1 MVCPFFVVMKT
12 AACCALSRRHAT
24 APELCTKQ
32 LKHSALSIAQGIS
45 AGKNLAGQGFGF
57 YHHHIFWCGQCRSPD
72 FLMKKLSAVQLK
84 QQKAVLSAVEALE
97 QQATL
102 ELPGFIQGWFSLEY
116 EAFPVS
122 LLVRLQFVSDE
133 ALTAAQPHLLVW
145 QKRLSGL
152 MLKKGVI
159 LKDMRKHLVFTCM
172 GPED

>member
-1 MVCPFFVVMKT
+1 
-12 AACCALSRRHAT
+12 
-24 APELCTKQ
+24 
-32 LKHSALSIAQGIS
+32 
-45 AGKNLAGQGFGF
+45 
-57 YHHHIFWCGQCRSPD
+57 
-72 FLMKKLSAVQLK
+72 MKKLSAVQLK

-102 ELPGFIQGWFSLEY
+102 ELPGFFQGWFSLEY

-133 ALTAAQPHLLVW
+133 ALSQAQPHLLLW
-145 QKRLSGL
+145 QKRLSVL